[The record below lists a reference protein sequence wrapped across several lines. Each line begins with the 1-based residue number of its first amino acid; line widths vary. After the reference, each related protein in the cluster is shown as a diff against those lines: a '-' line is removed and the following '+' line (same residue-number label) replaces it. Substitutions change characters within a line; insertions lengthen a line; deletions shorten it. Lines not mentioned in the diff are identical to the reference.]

1 MKAMIFAAGLGTR
14 LKPITDS
21 MPKALVPVN
30 GKTLLEVV
38 IHKLI
43 LAGFDEIIINVHHF
57 PEQIIDF
64 LTKKNNF
71 DIRIEISDE
80 SDELLDTGGG
90 LKKAAHFFDDGK
102 PFLIHNV
109 DILSN
114 IDLKKFYTQHLKD
127 KKRLTSLVVSYRDT
141 YRYLL
146 FDDVMRLHG
155 WINIKTGNTKPV
167 ENLAVQ
173 SFQKYAY
180 AGIQV
185 VSPRIFEL
193 MEQEPDQFPIMDF
206 YLQHCQQEEIMG
218 YVPQNLRML
227 DVGKINTLKKI
238 SDYIS
243 HDFSML

>member
-155 WINIKTGNTKPV
+155 WVNIKTGNTKPV

-206 YLQHCQQEEIMG
+206 YLNSLK
-218 YVPQNLRML
+218 QNVIAGFIPDNYKMM
-227 DVGKINTLKKI
+227 DIGKIDTLHEAEEFVKQ
-238 SDYIS
+238 
-243 HDFSML
+243 LA